1 MRSPRIVHSA
11 TRLDDGRVLVAGGSD
26 AADHVVAS
34 TELYDPRTG
43 TFSPAGSMHDSRIK
57 HDAIL
62 LRDGRVF
69 VAGGAADYGWSEQ
82 RRSTELYDP
91 RTGTFARGPAMDEP
105 RFKIRSS
112 LAMLPDG
119 NVAIAAGGKQLE
131 VYDPATASIRSAGT
145 FEDAYHYAA
154 VTAMANGDLLIA
166 GGYTTNDRA
175 SDRVWVY
182 RAGR

>member
-1 MRSPRIVHSA
+1 
-11 TRLDDGRVLVAGGSD
+11 
-26 AADHVVAS
+26 
-34 TELYDPRTG
+34 
-43 TFSPAGSMHDSRIK
+43 MHESRIK

-69 VAGGAADYGWSEQ
+69 VVGGAGDYGWSAQ
-82 RRSTELYDP
+82 RSSTDLYDP
-91 RTGTFARGPAMDEP
+91 RSGTFERGPAMDEP

-112 LAMLPDG
+112 LAMLPGG
-119 NVAIAAGGKQLE
+119 NVAIAAGGKHLDI
-131 VYDPATASIRSAGT
+131 YDPAKGTIRSDGT

-154 VTAMANGDLLIA
+154 VTAMASGDLLIA

-182 RAGR
+182 RARR